1 VTPVEPGVPIVVALE
16 GELNV
21 LLPVPGMVVPLVVVV
36 VEPGSVLVPVAGIVV
51 PGRSVPVDV
60 PVVVVVLVVVVV
72 RVPEPE
78 TAPVVVEAAPELVE
92 LAEVVVVPPLAP

>member
-1 VTPVEPGVPIVVALE
+1 
-16 GELNV
+16 
-21 LLPVPGMVVPLVVVV
+21 
-36 VEPGSVLVPVAGIVV
+36 
-51 PGRSVPVDV
+51 VDV

-92 LAEVVVVPPLAP
+92 LAEVVVVPPLAPYRPLVETSPVETSAATARV